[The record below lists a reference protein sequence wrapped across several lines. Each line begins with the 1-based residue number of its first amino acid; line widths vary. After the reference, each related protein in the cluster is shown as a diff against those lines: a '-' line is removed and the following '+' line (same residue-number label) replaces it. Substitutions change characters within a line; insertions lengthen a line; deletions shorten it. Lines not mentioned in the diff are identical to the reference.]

1 MKWYLFVPIL
11 LLSIASIS
19 SCQEKEPSLYGEW
32 VFYYTHGDSMIYQLD
47 TAQMIVRKFAVQR
60 IQDTDGQY
68 RDSVISFEQVYFYNN
83 SNDTLYLQLT
93 APTDTGVNLVPSSY
107 HTIELLTTDSL
118 ILAPEMGPDI
128 PFTRYSDKWPEES
141 KQQML
146 DKYHNWLERKINRED
161 K

>member
-1 MKWYLFVPIL
+1 MKWYLLVPAL

-47 TAQMIVRKFAVQR
+47 TAQMIVRKFAIQEVQAP
-60 IQDTDGQY
+60 GEAK
-68 RDSVISFEQVYFYNN
+68 RDSIVSFERVYFYDKRG
-83 SNDTLYLQLT
+83 DTLYLDW
-93 APTDTGVNLVPSSY
+93 AVPTDNGVDIIPSSY
-107 HTIELLTTDSL
+107 HTIELITNDSL

-128 PFTRYSDKWPEES
+128 PFKRYSDKWPTQS

-146 DKYHNWLERKINRED
+146 DKYDHWLERKINGEGN
-161 K
+161 